1 MKTKD
6 KVQLIQ
12 KKKSNFTFE
21 RLYGF
26 AFFGFVTTWEKEEE
40 EKEEM
45 KKKKTTL
52 TTTNAR

>member
-12 KKKSNFTFE
+12 KKSNFTFE

-45 KKKKTTL
+45 KKKTTL

>member
-45 KKKKTTL
+45 KKKTTL